1 MLYFLPQSSYHDS
14 ADYSV
19 KTALLCQQTNRY
31 TIDMCNGPIF
41 KKMMLF
47 AVPLVLSG
55 ILQLFFNA
63 ADIIVVGKFAGDN
76 SLAAV
81 GSTSSLIHLLVSI
94 FLGLSVGANVLAG
107 RHWGAQQDD
116 AVSKAVHTAMSLS
129 LCSGFF
135 LTIIGVFGA
144 RQVLIWMQTPG
155 EVLELAVLYLR
166 IYFLGTTANMIY
178 NYGAAL
184 LRAVGDTKRPFYYL
198 LIAGIVNVV
207 LNLIL
212 VIVFNL
218 GVAGVGLATVISQ
231 VIAALL
237 VLRCLMQERGS
248 IQLVLRK
255 LQFDRESFR
264 QILWIGLPAGFQG
277 VIFAV
282 SNVVIQSSV
291 NTFGETVIAG
301 NSAAANLEGFIYLSM
316 VAFYQTTI
324 SFSSQN
330 FGAKNYKRINSTFLL
345 AEVCVIVI
353 GLCMGNA
360 MWLGSRKLLGIY
372 SSSPE
377 VIAAGMI
384 RMKYICRPYFLC
396 GMMDVATGALRGIGY
411 SVTPMLVALFGAC
424 GLRLLW
430 LATVFQQEKYHTIA
444 TVYLSYP
451 ISWIVTLAVLL
462 ICFGLAQRK
471 NLRSTNHPTGAL
483 R

>member
-1 MLYFLPQSSYHDS
+1 LPQQANHEP
-14 ADYSV
+14 ANNFV
-19 KTALLCQQTNRY
+19 KTVLPNQRANRY

-47 AVPLVLSG
+47 AVPLVFSG
-55 ILQLFFNA
+55 VLQLFFNA

-81 GSTSSLIHLLVSI
+81 GSTTSLVNLLISI

-107 RHWGAQQDD
+107 KHWGAKQND
-116 AVSKAVHTAMSLS
+116 AVSKTVHTAMSLS
-129 LCSGFF
+129 LYSGFF

-144 RQVLIWMQTPG
+144 RQILIWMQTPG
-155 EVLELAVLYLR
+155 EVLELAVTYLR

-198 LIAGIVNVV
+198 LFAGIVNVV

-212 VIVFNL
+212 VIVFKL

-231 VIAALL
+231 VISAVL
-237 VLRCLMQERGS
+237 VLRCLMRESGS
-248 IQLVLRK
+248 IRLVLRK
-255 LQFDRESFR
+255 LHFDRESFQ
-264 QILWIGLPAGFQG
+264 QILWIGLPSGLQG

-291 NTFGETVIAG
+291 NSFGETVIAG

-330 FGAKNYKRINSTFLL
+330 FGARNYQRINSTFLL
-345 AEVCVIVI
+345 AEMCVIVI
-353 GLCMGNA
+353 GLSMGIA
-360 MWLGSRKLLGIY
+360 MWLSSRQLLGIY

-384 RMKYICRPYFLC
+384 RMKYICVTYFLC
-396 GMMDVATGALRGIGY
+396 GMMDVTTGALRGIGY
-411 SVTPMLVALFGAC
+411 SVTPMLVSLIGAC

-430 LATVFQQEKYHTIA
+430 LATVFQQEKYHTVA
-444 TVYLSYP
+444 TIYLSYP
-451 ISWIVTLAVLL
+451 ISWTVTLAVLL
-462 ICFGLAQRK
+462 LCFTIVQRK
-471 NLRSTNHPTGAL
+471 NLRSTSLPLVAF
-483 R
+483 

>member
-1 MLYFLPQSSYHDS
+1 MKTVLPNQR
-14 ADYSV
+14 A
-19 KTALLCQQTNRY
+19 NRY

-47 AVPLVLSG
+47 AVPLVFSG
-55 ILQLFFNA
+55 VLQLFFNA

-81 GSTSSLIHLLVSI
+81 GSTTSLVNLLISI

-107 RHWGAQQDD
+107 KHWGAKQND
-116 AVSKAVHTAMSLS
+116 AVSKTVHTAMSLS
-129 LCSGFF
+129 LYSGFF

-144 RQVLIWMQTPG
+144 RQILIWMQTPG
-155 EVLELAVLYLR
+155 EVLELAVTYLR

-198 LIAGIVNVV
+198 LFAGIVNVV

-212 VIVFNL
+212 VIVFKL

-231 VIAALL
+231 VISAVL
-237 VLRCLMQERGS
+237 VLRCLMRESGS
-248 IQLVLRK
+248 IRLVLRK
-255 LQFDRESFR
+255 LHFDRESFQ
-264 QILWIGLPAGFQG
+264 QILWIGLPSGLQG

-291 NTFGETVIAG
+291 NSFGETVIAG

-330 FGAKNYKRINSTFLL
+330 FGARNYQRINSTFLL
-345 AEVCVIVI
+345 AEMCVIVI
-353 GLCMGNA
+353 GLSMGIA
-360 MWLGSRKLLGIY
+360 MWLSSRQLLGIY

-384 RMKYICRPYFLC
+384 RMKYICVTYFLC
-396 GMMDVATGALRGIGY
+396 GMMDVTTGALRGIGY
-411 SVTPMLVALFGAC
+411 SVTPMLVSLIGAC

-430 LATVFQQEKYHTIA
+430 LATVFQQEKYHTVA
-444 TVYLSYP
+444 TIYLSYP
-451 ISWIVTLAVLL
+451 ISWTVTLAVLL
-462 ICFGLAQRK
+462 LCFTIVQRK
-471 NLRSTNHPTGAL
+471 NLRSTSLPLVAF
-483 R
+483 